1 MQRNDIT
8 KLKQLKNNLK
18 KMDSVAI
25 GFSGGVDSSFLLK
38 VASEILGKNAVAVT
52 ISSSLHPEKELEE
65 GKN

>member
-1 MQRNDIT
+1 MQRNYIT

-52 ISSSLHPEKELEE
+52 ISSLLHP
-65 GKN
+65 

>member
-1 MQRNDIT
+1 VQRNYIT

-52 ISSSLHPEKELEE
+52 ISSLLHP
-65 GKN
+65 